1 MPYQENDRVRIRP
14 LDGIAGTVKR
24 VCGDGRYAVLA
35 DCAAQAVTWR
45 EDELEPA
52 PALHAQFSSLN
63 DD

>member
-35 DCAAQAVTWR
+35 DCATQAAAWR
-45 EDELEPA
+45 EGELEPA
-52 PALHAQFSSLN
+52 PPLHTEFSSLN